1 MSIIKELNIT
11 AGPTLIN
18 VGSKSGDGKT
28 SFLISVTKE
37 FLAAGKSILVVTDD
51 SPKIWLEKLSLK
63 HTLNGKVQIIQLN
76 DYKNLNEL
84 VKDRSFDCLILDC
97 IYFSAETQNKEV
109 ENFAKSNNLITFTSF
124 QLNRPAQKLDKSALM
139 DSIKKLNR
147 ADMILTLT
155 KKKEFTWFQRL
166 KYFLFPFWFKKPN
179 LTINVVK
186 NRRGKE
192 KSMDVA
198 MDFGMAVIS

>member
-1 MSIIKELNIT
+1 M
-11 AGPTLIN
+11 
-18 VGSKSGDGKT
+18 
-28 SFLISVTKE
+28 
-37 FLAAGKSILVVTDD
+37 
-51 SPKIWLEKLSLK
+51 
-63 HTLNGKVQIIQLN
+63 
-76 DYKNLNEL
+76 
-84 VKDRSFDCLILDC
+84 ILDC